1 VVAARRS
8 ALRSRLSPLADLGAP
23 VRASAARRRVRSV
36 IGLAWVNLTRL
47 PWRTV
52 LGGFGLVLGVG
63 ALAFL
68 LAIQHGFSGT
78 VAGDVLGNHI
88 NVEVQG
94 SDYAAVA
101 LILVLAVAS
110 VADVLIMNLRERSG
124 EIATLQAFGWSDATL
139 RRLVVSEGVTVGVIG
154 ALLGAVI
161 GLGGAWAL

>member
-1 VVAARRS
+1 
-8 ALRSRLSPLADLGAP
+8 
-23 VRASAARRRVRSV
+23 
-36 IGLAWVNLTRL
+36 
-47 PWRTV
+47 
-52 LGGFGLVLGVG
+52 VLGVG